1 VTAMRRMLL
10 ITTAAVALAPAAGH
24 AATARFMGT
33 FEASTSVEW
42 DQPYGVG
49 LKDCKGDHYVEQRG
63 AQTWQAKSRKP
74 FKVVVKKLPGVTF
87 WQFGGTIE
95 AAGTM
100 TRTWTYLSG
109 TTGGWCGGEAAD
121 PPGERDCGTR
131 LPTYQVLFTALN
143 ASVDWSAQLAPWM
156 VKEKLYYDHCDLLV
170 PPGMSVD
177 SPPRLT
183 GKAPAKALFNPK
195 RKTIVV
201 RASQDYG
208 PESTPI
214 SNLGVSLTT
223 SGHMTWTLT
232 LNRR

>member
-1 VTAMRRMLL
+1 MRRMFLL
-10 ITTAAVALAPAAGH
+10 TTVAVALAPAAGH
-24 AATARFMGT
+24 AATARFTAT
-33 FEASTSVEW
+33 FEAQRTVEW

-63 AQTWQAKSRKP
+63 DETWTAKSRTP

-87 WQFGGTIE
+87 WQFGGGIE
-95 AAGTM
+95 AAGM
-100 TRTWTYLSG
+100 VTRNWTYRAG
-109 TTGGWCGGEAAD
+109 TTGGWCGGESTE
-121 PPGERDCGTR
+121 PPGDRDCGTR
-131 LPTYQVLFTALN
+131 LPTYQLMFTALN
-143 ASVDWSAQLAPWM
+143 TSIDWSASFAPWM
-156 VKEKLYYDHCDLLV
+156 NKEKLYYDNCLLLV

-201 RASQDYG
+201 RASKDYG
-208 PESTPI
+208 PESTPL
-214 SNLGVSLTT
+214 SNLGVALTT